1 MSGYKFRGK
10 VNMQSALNKSKGGF
24 DQDPNR
30 FTWKLNDKGTFT
42 AIMRFLPAPDND
54 IGFVKTMWHKF
65 KDRNGR
71 DINLACPKMAG
82 QPCPICSYVNALF
95 EKGDEQSKKIGSSMN
110 SQKNYFANALI
121 KRNESNPETVGK
133 VMIVRYT
140 KEINTIIT
148 SALEGDKDAG
158 VAPINVFDYMGGA
171 DFVFKAIQK
180 GEWPTYVNSK
190 FEGVSPMTEE
200 DAIRCDKSLHD
211 LTPLLDESRS
221 KIKPLKDILDI
232 VRKAIGKDL
241 SDYVDSRNVVEESS
255 DASDGSELAEGGSS
269 ETENAST
276 HTEAPAKETAPS
288 SAPETAS
295 EAPASTPASSK
306 KAEAP
311 KSEKKPS
318 ANQKKDSGFW
328 GDFDKD

>member
-1 MSGYKFRGK
+1 MSGYQFRGK

-30 FTWKLNDKGTFT
+30 FTWKMGDKGTFT

-54 IGFVKTMWHKF
+54 VGFVKTMWHKF

-211 LTPLLDESRS
+211 LTPLLDDSKS

-232 VRKAIGKDL
+232 VRKATGKDL
-241 SDYVDSRNVVEESS
+241 SDYVDSRTVVDESS
-255 DASDGSELAEGGSS
+255 NASDGSEFSDDGSS
-269 ETENAST
+269 DTETGAST
-276 HTEAPAKETAPS
+276 TEASTKETAPS
-288 SAPETAS
+288 SASETPT
-295 EAPASTPASSK
+295 EAPSSK
-306 KAEAP
+306 KADAP
-311 KSEKKPS
+311 KADAPKADKKPS
-318 ANQKKDSGFW
+318 ANQKKDAGFW